1 MEKMINFQLKMSNAG
16 SNDPKYPLRYADG
29 IIYCGGE
36 HSYESDIVSTQTGG
50 LMVKDYVFEGTGN
63 DVGTYTGFLR
73 PSNDF
78 GDDKEFTG
86 GKEEYDMMISE
97 MNSKPVLTFTKI
109 Q

>member
-1 MEKMINFQLKMSNAG
+1 MKDGKPAEMSNAG

-36 HSYESDIVSTQTGG
+36 HSYESDIVSAQTGG
-50 LMVKDYVFEGTGN
+50 LMVKDYVFE
-63 DVGTYTGFLR
+63 DDAGTYTGFLR

-86 GKEEYDMMISE
+86 DKEKFDSMIEE
-97 MNSKPVLTFTKI
+97 MNSKPVLIFTEISK
-109 Q
+109 